1 MSDISKNIKRI
12 RTAKGMN
19 QTELAEKVGVTR
31 QTISSWEKGSSFPN
45 INMLEKMSAVFD
57 MPIDELLYPH
67 QSTRKSKSTENP
79 FSFAFIFLSVLVYSI
94 VLLYSGSLYLGLILL
109 VAFIAICVSGLYVCI
124 SEDLSD
130 RNSNDANEE

>member
-1 MSDISKNIKRI
+1 MPDISKNIKRI

-67 QSTRKSKSTENP
+67 LKAQGKASLQR
-79 FSFAFIFLSVLVYSI
+79 ILFL
-94 VLLYSGSLYLGLILL
+94 LL
-109 VAFIAICVSGLYVCI
+109 
-124 SEDLSD
+124 LSSC
-130 RNSNDANEE
+130 RC